1 MKKRLVDLMPEMPF
15 DGEPVVVVREPND
28 FEI

>member
-1 MKKRLVDLMPEMPF
+1 MKKRLMGLMPEMPF
-15 DGEPVVVVREPND
+15 DGEPVTVVREPND